1 MAKKKEKGLAKRLFI
16 EKLMAQKEIA
26 ETVNVTE
33 KTIGNWVAAG
43 NWRQL
48 RDAKLNNSE
57 SRTENIKKVIEELT
71 NMTLQTLE
79 KIKIAEAQGDQGELL
94 ELKKETT
101 RISQE
106 VAMYQK
112 ALERLEKEFK
122 ISLSTYLEVMEDIF
136 EALMK
141 WDKKAYLKTVDFQK
155 EHLQHIAEK
164 LG

>member
-1 MAKKKEKGLAKRLFI
+1 MAKKKERGLAKRLFI
-16 EKLMAQKEIA
+16 DKLMSQKEIA

-33 KTIGNWVAAG
+33 KTISNWVNDG

-48 RDAKLNNSE
+48 RDAKLNNSK

-79 KIKIAEAQGDQGELL
+79 KIKIAEAEGNQEELL

-141 WDKKAYLKTVDFQK
+141 WDKKVYLKTIDFQK
-155 EHLQHIAEK
+155 EHLQNIAEK

>member
-16 EKLMAQKEIA
+16 DKLMAQKEIA
-26 ETVNVTE
+26 ETVYVTE
-33 KTIGNWVAAG
+33 KTVSNWVIAG

-48 RDAKLNNSE
+48 RDAKLNNSQ
-57 SRTENIKKVIEELT
+57 SRTENIKKVIAELT

-79 KIKIAEAQGDQGELL
+79 EIKIAEANGDQARLL
-94 ELKKETT
+94 DLKKETT

-122 ISLSTYLEVMEDIF
+122 ISLSTYLEVMEDVF

-141 WDKKAYLKTVDFQK
+141 WDKKVYLKTIDFQK
-155 EHLQHIAEK
+155 SHLQHIAEK

>member
-1 MAKKKEKGLAKRLFI
+1 MAKKRERALAKRLFI
-16 EKLMAQKEIA
+16 EKLMAQNEIA

-33 KTIGNWVAAG
+33 KTISRWVNNG
-43 NWRQL
+43 NWRKL
-48 RDAKLNNSE
+48 RDARLNNSK

-79 KIKIAEAQGDQGELL
+79 KIKIAESKGDHNELL

-136 EALMK
+136 EALMR
-141 WDKKAYLKTVDFQK
+141 WDKTTYLKTIDFQK
-155 EHLQHIAEK
+155 EHLNNIAER

>member
-1 MAKKKEKGLAKRLFI
+1 MAKKRERGMAKRLFI
-16 EKLMAQKEIA
+16 DKLMSQKEIA

-33 KTIGNWVAAG
+33 KTISRWVNEG

-48 RDAKLNNSE
+48 RDAKLNNSK
-57 SRTENIKKVIEELT
+57 SRTENIKKVIAELT
-71 NMTLQTLE
+71 NMTLQTLD
-79 KIKIAEAQGDQGELL
+79 KIKTAEAEGNQQELL
-94 ELKKETT
+94 DLKKETT

-112 ALERLEKEFK
+112 ALERLEKDFK

-141 WDKKAYLKTVDFQK
+141 WDKKMYLKTIDFQK
-155 EHLQHIAEK
+155 YHLQHIAEK

>member
-1 MAKKKEKGLAKRLFI
+1 MAKKRERGMAKRLFI
-16 EKLMAQKEIA
+16 DKLMAQKEIA

-33 KTIGNWVAAG
+33 KTISRWVIQG

-48 RDAKLNNSE
+48 RDAKLNNSK
-57 SRTENIKKVIEELT
+57 SRTENIKKVIAELT
-71 NMTLQTLE
+71 NMTLQTLD
-79 KIKIAEAQGDQGELL
+79 KIKTAEAEGNQEELL

-112 ALERLEKEFK
+112 ALERLEKDFK

-141 WDKKAYLKTVDFQK
+141 WDKKTYLKTIDFQK
-155 EHLQHIAEK
+155 MHLQHIAEK

>member
-1 MAKKKEKGLAKRLFI
+1 MGKKKERAVAKKLFI
-16 EKLMAQKEIA
+16 DQLMTQKDIA
-26 ETVNVTE
+26 ENLNVTE
-33 KTIGNWVAAG
+33 KTVSNWV
-43 NWRQL
+43 NRYQWRKL
-48 RDAKLNNSE
+48 RDAKLNNSK

-71 NMTLQTLE
+71 NMTLQNIE
-79 KIKIAEAQGDQGELL
+79 KIKIAEQKGETEEIL

-122 ISLSTYLEVMEDIF
+122 ISLSTYLEVMDDVF
-136 EALMK
+136 RALMNYDQK
-141 WDKKAYLKTVDFQK
+141 LYLKTLDFQK
-155 EHLQHIAEK
+155 EHLQDVAQR